1 MDVMMRNN
9 ITYVTKPDKK
19 MNYFDKYQPCFCGS
33 GLKYKFCHHN
43 YNQKNDPMM
52 TNISETRTFEP
63 HLLIPID
70 EIRILHGFKSEKK
83 TSSFMVGTNRIL
95 KYNSKYFSEKVT
107 LQSNGITLKFTPA
120 SDGCSLELF
129 KIEVE
134 DSGRGEGSRI
144 LSEVVRICDKHNV
157 SITLNVIPYIDV
169 ESDNQYDKKFIKLV
183 NWYHRNGFRYIPNS
197 AYMKYT
203 PQSVSVQIAA

>member
-1 MDVMMRNN
+1 
-9 ITYVTKPDKK
+9 

-33 GLKYKFCHHN
+33 GRKYKFCHQN

-52 TNISETRTFEP
+52 TNTSETRTFEP
-63 HLLIPID
+63 HHLKPID
-70 EIRILHGFKSEKK
+70 EIRKSHGFKSEH
-83 TSSFMVGTNRIL
+83 SSTPFMVGSNRIL
-95 KYNSKYFSEKVT
+95 KFFSTYISEIVT
-107 LQSNGITLKFTPA
+107 LQSSGITLIFTPS
-120 SDGCSLELF
+120 SDGFSLELF

-144 LSEVVRICDKHNV
+144 LSDVVRICDKHNV

-169 ESDNQYDKKFIKLV
+169 ESDIQFDKKFIKLV
-183 NWYHRNGFRYIPNS
+183 KWYHRNGFRYIPNS